1 MVKEI
6 LLTNILSRKRATM
19 IPDDEG
25 TRAKNS
31 LAEPERI
38 MAGERNRILLALL
51 PKHPRSHLAPLSVAR
66 WGILA
71 NKMPLR
77 LARDVTM
84 AAGSSI
90 DIVIAS
96 IVPST
101 ELPVIS
107 LRMPETPIM

>member
-1 MVKEI
+1 MAKEI
-6 LLTNILSRKRATM
+6 LLTNILSRRRATM

-38 MAGERNRILLALL
+38 MASERNRILAVLL
-51 PKHPRSHLAPLSVAR
+51 PKYPRSHLSLL
-66 WGILA
+66 LA
-71 NKMPLR
+71 WFGKFSRIKYRLR
-77 LARDVTM
+77 LARDVTT
-84 AAGSSI
+84 AAGSPI

-96 IVPST
+96 IVPWA

-107 LRMPETPIM
+107 LRVPETPIM

>member
-1 MVKEI
+1 
-6 LLTNILSRKRATM
+6 M
-19 IPDDEG
+19 IPNDEG

-31 LAEPERI
+31 LAEPERII

-51 PKHPRSHLAPLSVAR
+51 PKHPRSHLASLSVAR
-66 WGILA
+66 CGILA
-71 NKMPLR
+71 NKMPLH

-107 LRMPETPIM
+107 LRVPETPIM